1 MLNYV
6 SEAYFAILN
15 SPHIDSL
22 LEALRFGDLTQAEK
36 AEFTKCKWAFQTWSA
51 PQVVSYTTNSIC
63 C

>member
-22 LEALRFGDLTQAEK
+22 LEVARFGDLTQAEK
-36 AEFTKCKWAFQTWSA
+36 AEFTKVNEHFSDKQS
-51 PQVVSYTTNSIC
+51 VKDYLL
-63 C
+63 